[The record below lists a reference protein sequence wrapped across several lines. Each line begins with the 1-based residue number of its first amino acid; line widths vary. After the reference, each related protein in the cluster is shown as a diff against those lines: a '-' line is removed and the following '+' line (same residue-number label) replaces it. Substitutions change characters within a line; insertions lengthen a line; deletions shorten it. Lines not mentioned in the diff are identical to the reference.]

1 MSDTEPKFPVNE
13 VHAAWQE
20 GYDAFDANIEHPDP
34 PYEAGSLEAE
44 SWLDGWDDRQ
54 EDIKQQEK

>member
-13 VHAAWQE
+13 VHAAGQE
-20 GYDAFDANIEHPDP
+20 GYDAFDANIEHPAP

-54 EDIKQQEK
+54 EDIKQDK